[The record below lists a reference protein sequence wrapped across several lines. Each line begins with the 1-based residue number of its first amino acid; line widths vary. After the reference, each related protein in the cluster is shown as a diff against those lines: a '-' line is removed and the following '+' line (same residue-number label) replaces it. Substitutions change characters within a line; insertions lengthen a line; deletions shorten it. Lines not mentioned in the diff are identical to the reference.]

1 MDLVGKPLLDKP
13 HQDHPT
19 LEDTVTDER
28 LHLTGKVAL
37 ITGAARGQGAAA
49 VELFHEL
56 GATVIAT
63 DVVDGADV
71 VAGLDRAEFQQLD
84 ISVEQDWQRVIDH
97 VIDTHG
103 RLDVLLNNAA
113 IHEPADFL
121 SYPLDKM
128 RRMVDINLFGPI
140 LGMRAAA
147 AVMGEGGSIINV
159 SSNDGM
165 RGRPG
170 NLPYSVSKFGVRG
183 ASRSA
188 AWDLAGRGIRVN
200 CIMPGAIDTEMLH
213 GATAGVNL
221 NFIPLRRLGRAD
233 EVAPVAAFL
242 ASDLAGYITGAEI
255 SVDGGLLA

>member
-1 MDLVGKPLLDKP
+1 MTD
-13 HQDHPT
+13 QT
-19 LEDTVTDER
+19 LN
-28 LHLTGKVAL
+28 LNGKVAL

-49 VELFHEL
+49 VKLFHDL
-56 GATVIAT
+56 GATVIGT
-63 DVVDGADV
+63 DVTDGSEV
-71 VAGLDRAEFQQLD
+71 VAGLDRAEFQALD
-84 ISVEQDWQRVIDH
+84 ISDEDAWQRV
-97 VIDTHG
+97 VEYVVTTHG

-113 IHEPADFL
+113 IHEPADFFA
-121 SYPLDKM
+121 YPMSDM
-128 RRMVDINLFGPI
+128 RRMIDINLFGPI

-147 AVMGEGGSIINV
+147 AVMGEGASIINV

-188 AWDLAGRGIRVN
+188 AWDLAGKGIRVN

-213 GATAGVNL
+213 GATAQVNL
-221 NFIPLRRLGRAD
+221 NFIPMRRLGHAN
-233 EVAPVAAFL
+233 EVAPMAAFL